1 MNTPTLTALVVHE
14 SMFHNTATVAE
25 VVAASLTAEGM
36 SVTCVD
42 VADAPPLE
50 SVEVDLL
57 VVGAPTHAFSLS
69 RPGTR
74 EEAVRQGAPAE
85 HGRTGIR
92 EWLAA
97 APSGLRRPGLAA
109 VFDTRVT
116 KVRKLPKAAGTR
128 GGHLLKHLG
137 FTLVRRP
144 EPFLVED
151 TTGPLIDGEVER
163 ASEWGRELARD
174 VAQRLFVGAA
184 DDLGRR

>member
-1 MNTPTLTALVVHE
+1 MNTRALTALVVHE
-14 SMFHNTATVAE
+14 SMFHNTATIAE

-42 VADAPPLE
+42 VADAPPL
-50 SVEVDLL
+50 VGVDVDLL
-57 VVGAPTHAFSLS
+57 VIGAPTHAFSLS

-85 HGRTGIR
+85 HARTGVR
-92 EWLAA
+92 EWLAQ
-97 APSGLRRPGLAA
+97 APSHPANAGLAA

-128 GGHLLKHLG
+128 GGHLLRRLG
-137 FTLVRRP
+137 FTLVQRP

-151 TTGPLIDGEVER
+151 TKGPLLDGEVER
-163 ASEWGRELARD
+163 ASEWGRNLARE
-174 VAQRLFVGAA
+174 VGQRLSLDAA
-184 DDLGRR
+184 DDTGRR